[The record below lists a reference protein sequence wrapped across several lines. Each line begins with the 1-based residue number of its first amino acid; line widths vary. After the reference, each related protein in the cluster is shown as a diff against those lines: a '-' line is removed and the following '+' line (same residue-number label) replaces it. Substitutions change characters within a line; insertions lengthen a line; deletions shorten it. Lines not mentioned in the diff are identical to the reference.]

1 MKRRKFL
8 QNTSLVAVAPL
19 ILQACT
25 PSSKNEQP
33 AEEKADDTFNL
44 NEVTVD
50 DLQKKMQ
57 SGEITSRTITE
68 MYLKRIQEIDKS
80 GAAINS
86 VIEINPDALTIAD
99 ALDGERKSGNVRG
112 PMHGIPVLIK
122 DNINSGDKMLT
133 TAGSI
138 ALEGNVATED
148 AFIIKKLRE
157 SGAVLLGKTNLSE
170 WANFRSNRSASGWSS
185 RGGQTRNPYVL
196 DRNPCGSS
204 SGSGAAV
211 AANLCAVAIGT
222 ETNGSIICP
231 ASINGV
237 VGIKPT
243 VGLWSRSGIIPI
255 SATQDTAGPMAR
267 TVRDAAI
274 LLGACA
280 GVDQADA
287 ITKASEGKFQNDYTQ
302 FLDTKGLAGK
312 RIGMEKSY
320 LKNHEGIDALLKKSI
335 EQMKQAGA
343 EIVEVDFLEKVKGIG
358 KDEYQVLLYE
368 FKDGLN
374 KYFSTAK
381 GNVKTLAQLIAFNKQ
396 NEAKAMPYFKQD
408 ILEEAEAKGDLSTK
422 EYQDALK
429 NILGKTRDAINNTL
443 SELKLSAIAGPSFG
457 PSWCID
463 WVNGDYSTGYGFSS
477 PAAIAGYPHVTV
489 PMGFVSNLPIGLSFF
504 GKAYDEGGLLS
515 LAYAY
520 EQISKNRKAPGF
532 LKTNLV

>member
-1 MKRRKFL
+1 MNRRKFL
-8 QNTSLVAVAPL
+8 LNTSLVAVTPF
-19 ILQACT
+19 ILQACS
-25 PSSKNEQP
+25 PSTKNEGAGKQ
-33 AEEKADDTFNL
+33 ASDSFSL
-44 NEVTVD
+44 NEITID
-50 DLQKKMQ
+50 DLQTKMQ
-57 SGEITSRTITE
+57 SGELTARSITE

-80 GAAINS
+80 GPTINS
-86 VIEINPDALTIAD
+86 VIEINPDALAIAD
-99 ALDGERKSGNVRG
+99 ALDTERKAGKLRG
-112 PMHGIPVLIK
+112 AMHGIPVLIK

-138 ALEGNVATED
+138 ALDGNQASAD

-211 AANLCAVAIGT
+211 AANFCAVAIGT

-243 VGLWSRSGIIPI
+243 VGLWSRNGIIPI

-274 LLGACA
+274 LLSACV
-280 GVDQADA
+280 GVDDQDD
-287 ITKASEGKFQNDYTQ
+287 ITKTSERKSQKDYTQ
-302 FLDTKGLAGK
+302 FMNANGLTGK
-312 RIGMEKSY
+312 RIGIEKSY
-320 LKNHEGIDALLKKSI
+320 LKNHEGIDTLLQKAI
-335 EQMKQAGA
+335 EQMKHAGA
-343 EIVEVDFLEKVKGIG
+343 EMVEVDFLEKMKDIWG
-358 KDEYQVLLYE
+358 DEYQVLLYE

-374 KYFSTAK
+374 KYLSASNAK
-381 GNVKTLAQLIAFNKQ
+381 VKSLAELIAFNKQ

-408 ILEEAEAKGDLSTK
+408 ILEESEAKGNLESK
-422 EYQDALK
+422 EYVDALS
-429 NILGKTRDAINNTL
+429 NILNKTRDAINHTL
-443 SELKLSAIAGPSFG
+443 TEQNLHAIAGPSYG

-463 WVNGDYSTGYGFSS
+463 WVNGDYGTGYGFSS
-477 PAAIAGYPHVTV
+477 PAAIAGYPHITV

-504 GKAYDEGGLLS
+504 GKAYDEAGLLS
-515 LAYAY
+515 LAFAY
-520 EQISKNRKAPGF
+520 EQISQNRKAPGF
-532 LKTNLV
+532 LKTNLI